1 MYNYSVFSTPWDTYL
16 NMIKTI
22 LIDSGVTSIGH
33 YAFDGCRWLTSII
46 IPNSVNTIGKRTFSY
61 CYELKS
67 VIIVNSVA
75 MIGSFAFWKSGLT
88 SITIPNSVTIIED
101 YTFADCI
108 SLTSVTIP
116 NSVTSIGSTAFYNCK
131 HLTSVTIPNSV
142 IAIGSFAFSDCI
154 NLTSAIIGDSVTTI
168 GGYAFDGCTFL
179 SSLIIGNSVSTIGDR
194 SFRNCYFLSS
204 LTLPGT
210 IASIGY
216 EAFSTCVGLNFITC
230 EVTTPPII
238 DSTTFRYV
246 PKTIP
251 VYVPCNS
258 YNAYK
263 TADYW
268 KNFTNFITIPDT
280 LNTIFI
286 FDTICY
292 GKVYNG
298 NGFNISDGAGT
309 YYDTLQTIHGCDSV
323 IICLTLSEYSIV
335 PISYDTAVIC
345 QGDSYSFG
353 KKDLTEEGIYYDTLQ
368 SINFCDSIICLNLSY
383 YPTIPVSYDTVTIY
397 QGNSYIFG
405 GKELTIAG
413 IYYDTLQNTNGC
425 DSIVCL
431 NLIVTNNITEIKTFN
446 LTVYPN
452 PTNSQLT
459 INNEQ
464 LIINNVELFD
474 IFGKCWLSLQ
484 SLLSPEP
491 IIDISH
497 LPNGIYILKINN
509 LIINKII
516 KL

>member
-1 MYNYSVFSTPWDTYL
+1 MTSSPWWYPYRKIIKIVVIDT
-16 NMIKTI
+16 
-22 LIDSGVTSIGH
+22 GVTTIDIEAFAACYNLISVTIPNTIIIIGDG
-33 YAFDGCRWLTSII
+33 AFRACENLASVT
-46 IPNSVNTIGKRTFSY
+46 IPNSVNTIEDYTFYGCES
-61 CYELKS
+61 
-67 VIIVNSVA
+67 
-75 MIGSFAFWKSGLT
+75 LT
-88 SITIPNSVTIIED
+88 SITIPNLVTDIGR
-101 YTFADCI
+101 YAFAWCK
-108 SLTSVTIP
+108 SLTSVIIP
-116 NSVTSIGSTAFYNCK
+116 
-131 HLTSVTIPNSV
+131 
-142 IAIGSFAFSDCI
+142 
-154 NLTSAIIGDSVTTI
+154 DSVTTI
-168 GGYAFDGCTFL
+168 GNVAFWDCTHL
-179 SSLIIGNSVSTIGDR
+179 ISLTVGNSVTIIGDR
-194 SFRNCYFLSS
+194 AFQNCYFLQNI
-204 LTLPGT
+204 TLPKSVTT
-210 IASIGY
+210 IGSSAFDYCVNLSFIRC
-216 EAFSTCVGLNFITC
+216 EA
-230 EVTTPPII
+230 TTPPVI
-238 DSTTFRYV
+238 DSNTFRNV